1 MPVQQ
6 QNKTMPWAI
15 LQNWIKT
22 IVLNWN
28 AFYKKLTLYSAV
40 SEMTFCLCGWIWR
53 LFHLLS
59 KKTSFFHTCAWI
71 QTHIIS
77 FCGLLLNLSHFQ
89 GRKANLLLFL
99 FKWMHIIFEISLK
112 IVSPQ
117 TLCLAEAVLSAVLN
131 TRGYLSHSPLFP
143 SRSPDLSVISC
154 HSSTS
159 PPANGICP
167 CYAMV
172 ANSNSIVVNAHYSAV
187 FAHLKQHRSPLMNSQ
202 PRTKSVEHPQTPFC
216 CPQERGWP
224 HQQLGP
230 QLKLAG
236 KVHPKVAAGS
246 KMQEDPVRLT
256 PTKLEK

>member
-1 MPVQQ
+1 MLFLRRLSVYVAGSEDFSICFPRKQVFF
-6 QNKTMPWAI
+6 TLVPEYRH
-15 LQNWIKT
+15 IK
-22 IVLNWN
+22 
-28 AFYKKLTLYSAV
+28 S
-40 SEMTFCLCGWIWR
+40 
-53 LFHLLS
+53 
-59 KKTSFFHTCAWI
+59 
-71 QTHIIS
+71 
-77 FCGLLLNLSHFQ
+77 LLNLSHFQ

-99 FKWMHIIFEISLK
+99 FKWMHIIFVMSLK

-202 PRTKSVEHPQTPFC
+202 HRTKSVEHPQTPFC
-216 CPQERGWP
+216 CPQEWGWP

-230 QLKLAG
+230 QLKMAG

-246 KMQEDPVRLT
+246 K
-256 PTKLEK
+256 LEQDARGSS